1 MGSMHSTPPCQ
12 SATHAAT
19 SMVIVTLQKRLSTS
33 ESSRFPRCTFF
44 VPKAF
49 RSPSAAKMVVEKA
62 PPSKKAPRRCQK
74 CVLETAAAP
83 TLATA
88 PASFCCGAT
97 KKGTPPALTICTTPT
112 PAAPPPMTGLCAR
125 GSSAGLGH
133 GACKPLNESTGSAA
147 RASISPARRPDG
159 RLSVNPA
166 AELHASS
173 RRRGG
178 EALITPPQVIEPWP
192 TRSPRAGLFAL
203 AGGLTCACWALG
215 LCCRPLP
222 RAARHPG
229 RHAAGTAGRVPR
241 SDVHCAVPCP
251 RSALPVYRSAEK
263 RRAGHDRS
271 ARWHSKNPRARAP
284 RRPILRCCGSV
295 PRVKPLRAFRD
306 AAGAAAAPPPSSHGT
321 ERPTSTR
328 PRSEERTYLPSAGP
342 KRPGAESQ
350 STNGERPSL
359 RL

>member
-1 MGSMHSTPPCQ
+1 MARASRSTR
-12 SATHAAT
+12 A
-19 SMVIVTLQKRLSTS
+19 
-33 ESSRFPRCTFF
+33 
-44 VPKAF
+44 
-49 RSPSAAKMVVEKA
+49 
-62 PPSKKAPRRCQK
+62 
-74 CVLETAAAP
+74 
-83 TLATA
+83 
-88 PASFCCGAT
+88 
-97 KKGTPPALTICTTPT
+97 
-112 PAAPPPMTGLCAR
+112 PAAPR
-125 GSSAGLGH
+125 G
-133 GACKPLNESTGSAA
+133 
-147 RASISPARRPDG
+147 RASRRPG
-159 RLSVNPA
+159 GLTAASQSTQLQSFMLRLGGAPS
-166 AELHASS
+166 
-173 RRRGG
+173 G

-306 AAGAAAAPPPSSHGT
+306 AAGAAAAPPSSHGT